1 MRGLLPDES
10 GPVLTQSEQTDVLTR
25 VKQLGQSDLLP
36 LVRGILDD
44 DSASPKPGWTAKP
57 IGGSVGLGTL
67 GIFHISGEATTNSD
81 IAEWSVVAKVMDL
94 EAVSNQQAAFLHI
107 SPTREVLAYESG
119 LVESI
124 TSESSANIGFR
135 AAKHYGVTE
144 IADLGSI
151 LWVEDLSKAPPP
163 PWGDEIYTEIARQ
176 IGRFNANWEL
186 NPPDR
191 QSWFVED
198 ILTVRL
204 EPQLVGFGSIGA
216 NLDDPLVK
224 LAFPPDNLKHFESLS
239 DTLPSV
245 ISVLSQGS
253 NPLSHLDAQPRNL
266 FPVPLE
272 NGGIETVAIDW
283 ASVGYAPMGMDAPL
297 VVGSSM
303 TWYEFDAEHGTSLH
317 VQAMAG
323 FIDGL
328 ADMDWQGDTGLVR
341 LAYMTGALMR
351 AAGNVYFTSRWVND
365 AEWKKTV
372 TGLTKTPA
380 DVLAKHWGDV
390 FAHVYPLFEKELTN
404 SGL

>member
-1 MRGLLPDES
+1 MS
-10 GPVLTQSEQTDVLTR
+10 ANDVLER
-25 VKQLGQSDLLP
+25 VRQLDNATLEP
-36 LVRGILDD
+36 VVRGVLGD
-44 DSASPKPGWTAKP
+44 DSASPKPGWVAKP

-67 GIFHISGEATTNSD
+67 GIFHISGEATTNSG
-81 IAEWSVVAKVMDL
+81 ITVWSVVAKVMDL
-94 EAVSNQQAAFLHI
+94 EAVSTQQAAFLHI

-119 LVESI
+119 LFESI
-124 TSESSANIGFR
+124 SSESSFDIGFR

-151 LWVEDLSKAPPP
+151 LWVEDLSMAPPP
-163 PWGDEIYTEIARQ
+163 PWEDEIYPEIARQ
-176 IGRFNANWEL
+176 IGRFNANWDL

-191 QSWFVED
+191 QPWFVED

-204 EPQLVGFGSIGA
+204 EPQLLGFGSVGDY
-216 NLDDPLVK
+216 LDDPLVK
-224 LAFPPDNLKHFESLS
+224 LAFPPENLDRLS
-239 DTLPSV
+239 RLIDEMPSV
-245 ISVLSQGS
+245 ISLLAKGS

-266 FPVPLE
+266 FPMPLE

-297 VVGSSM
+297 LVGSSM
-303 TWYEFDAEHGTSLH
+303 TWHEFDPEHGTSLH
-317 VQAMAG
+317 VQALDG
-323 FIDGL
+323 YLGGL
-328 ADMDWQGDTGLVR
+328 ADMDWQGDTNLVR
-341 LAYMTGALMR
+341 LAYMTGAVMR

-390 FAHVYPLFEKELTN
+390 FANVYPLYEKELAAV
-404 SGL
+404 GAD